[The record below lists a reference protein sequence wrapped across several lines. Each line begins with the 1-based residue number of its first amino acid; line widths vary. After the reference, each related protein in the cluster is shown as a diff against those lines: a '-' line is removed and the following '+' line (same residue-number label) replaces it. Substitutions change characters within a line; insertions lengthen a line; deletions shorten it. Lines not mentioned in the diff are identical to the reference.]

1 MTDDFM
7 RRAKRGE
14 EMRLE
19 RPRVWWSGGVI
30 REGHCAPSKQ
40 LGGLL
45 VLVGCKANLQWFQY

>member
-19 RPRVWWSGGVI
+19 SLERDGVL
-30 REGHCAPSKQ
+30 RQGHRAPYQ
-40 LGGLL
+40 LGGL
-45 VLVGCKANLQWFQY
+45 